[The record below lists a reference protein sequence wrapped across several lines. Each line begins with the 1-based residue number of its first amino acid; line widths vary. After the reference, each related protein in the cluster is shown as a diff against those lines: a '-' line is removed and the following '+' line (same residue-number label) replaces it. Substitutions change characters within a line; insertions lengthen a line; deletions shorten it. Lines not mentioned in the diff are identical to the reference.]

1 MFLNPICDANRIT
14 VIKLFTIPERPTM
27 TIPSVKALS
36 LAILTVASLAACTT
50 MTSEPE
56 GMERAEK
63 AVAVTASNKLLK
75 FNAGRPGRI
84 MATLNI
90 TGLQPGETL
99 LGIDYRVAKD
109 QLYALGSSGRLYT
122 INEDTAA
129 ATVVGMPFAVKLEGT
144 QFGFDF
150 NPTVDRIRVISNT
163 GQNLRLH
170 PDTGAVV
177 DGNATLEGVQTDG
190 KLAYAAG
197 DVNFGK
203 APMAVGAAYS
213 YNKADTKITTNFA
226 LDAATGTL
234 VTQGSRE
241 GVMPAVS
248 PNTGQFF
255 TIGSLGMAFNNAS
268 FDIQALSDVAFA
280 ALNSDGSM
288 ASRWVT
294 IDLKTGAAKSLGT
307 IGGGERVVGIALE
320 P

>member
-1 MFLNPICDANRIT
+1 MISTFKRFSFAAI
-14 VIKLFTIPERPTM
+14 
-27 TIPSVKALS
+27 S
-36 LAILTVASLAACTT
+36 LASLAACST
-50 MTSEPE
+50 MAPA
-56 GMERAEK
+56 GAERAEK

-84 MATLNI
+84 LTTLNI
-90 TGLQPGETL
+90 TGLQAGETL

-109 QLYALGSSGRLYT
+109 QLYALGSTGRLYT
-122 INEDTAA
+122 LNEDTAVA
-129 ATVVGMPFAVKLEGT
+129 SVVGMPLAVKLEGT

-150 NPTVDRIRVISNT
+150 NPTVDRIRVVSNT

-177 DGNATLEGVQTDG
+177 DSNLALDGVQTDG
-190 KLAYAAG
+190 KLAFAPG
-197 DVNFGK
+197 DINFGK
-203 APMAVGAAYS
+203 SPIAVGAAYS

-241 GVMPAVS
+241 GTAPAVS
-248 PNTGQFF
+248 PNTGQLF
-255 TIGSLGMAFNNAS
+255 TVGRLGVAFNNAS

-280 ALNSDGSM
+280 ALNSDGM
-288 ASRWVT
+288 LASRWVM
-294 IDLKTGAAKSLGT
+294 IDLKTGAAKMLGT
-307 IGGGERVVGIALE
+307 VGGGERVVGVAME

>member
-1 MFLNPICDANRIT
+1 MIT
-14 VIKLFTIPERPTM
+14 ATFT
-27 TIPSVKALS
+27 KLS
-36 LAILTVASLAACTT
+36 LATLAIACLAACST
-50 MTSEPE
+50 MMPEPE
-56 GMERAEK
+56 GAERAEK

-84 MATLNI
+84 LATLNI
-90 TGLQPGETL
+90 TGLQAGETL

-122 INEDTAA
+122 VNEDTAA
-129 ATVVGMPFAVKLEGT
+129 ATAVGSPFAVKLEGT

-150 NPTVDRIRVISNT
+150 NPTVDRIRVVSNT

-203 APMAVGAAYS
+203 SPSTVGAAYS
-213 YNKADTKITTNFA
+213 YNKADTKIITNFA
-226 LDAATGTL
+226 LDAATGAL

-241 GVMPAVS
+241 GVVPAVS

-255 TIGSLGMAFNNAS
+255 TVGSLGMTFNNAS

-280 ALNSDGSM
+280 ALSSEGSM
-288 ASRWVT
+288 SSRWVT
-294 IDLKTGAAKSLGT
+294 IDLKTGSAKSLGS

>member
-1 MFLNPICDANRIT
+1 
-14 VIKLFTIPERPTM
+14 M
-27 TIPSVKALS
+27 TRSSFKVFS
-36 LAILTVASLAACTT
+36 LACLAAASLAACTT
-50 MTSEPE
+50 MAPEPE

-84 MATLNI
+84 LATLNI
-90 TGLQPGETL
+90 SGLQAGETL

-129 ATVVGMPFAVKLEGT
+129 ATVVGTPFAVKLEGT

-150 NPTVDRIRVISNT
+150 NPTVDRIRVVSNT

-177 DGNATLEGVQTDG
+177 DSNAALDGVQTDG
-190 KLAYAAG
+190 KLTYAAG

-226 LDAATGTL
+226 LDAATGAL

-241 GVMPAVS
+241 GVVPAVS

-280 ALNSDGSM
+280 ALSSDGST

>member
-1 MFLNPICDANRIT
+1 
-14 VIKLFTIPERPTM
+14 M
-27 TIPSVKALS
+27 TRSIFKALS
-36 LAILTVASLAACTT
+36 LSALSLASLAACTT
-50 MTSEPE
+50 MAPEPE
-56 GMERAEK
+56 GTARAENT
-63 AVAVTASNKLLK
+63 VAVTASNKLLK

-84 MATLNI
+84 LKTLTI
-90 TGLQPGETL
+90 TGLQAGETL
-99 LGIDYRVAKD
+99 LGIDYRVSKD

-122 INEDTAA
+122 VNEDTAA
-129 ATVVGMPFAVKLEGT
+129 ASVVGMPFTVKLEGT

-150 NPTVDRIRVISNT
+150 NPTVDRIRVVSNT

-177 DGNATLEGVQTDG
+177 DSNATLEGVQTDG
-190 KLAYAAG
+190 KLTYAAG
-197 DVNFGK
+197 DVNFAK
-203 APMAVGAAYS
+203 SPMAVGAAYT

-226 LDAATGTL
+226 LDAATGAL

-248 PNTGQFF
+248 PNSGQFF
-255 TIGSLGMAFNNAS
+255 TVGSLGLAFTNAS

-280 ALNSDGSM
+280 ALNSDGSA

-307 IGGGERVVGIALE
+307 IGGGERVTGIAME

>member
-1 MFLNPICDANRIT
+1 MNTSSF
-14 VIKLFTIPERPTM
+14 KL
-27 TIPSVKALS
+27 AS
-36 LAILTVASLAACTT
+36 LAALTLASLAACTT
-50 MTSEPE
+50 MAPD
-56 GMERAEK
+56 GPERAEK

-75 FNAGRPGRI
+75 FNAGRPGHI
-84 MATLNI
+84 LTTLNI
-90 TGLQPGETL
+90 TGLQAGETL

-122 INEDTAA
+122 LNEDTAA
-129 ATVVGMPFAVKLEGT
+129 ASVVGMPFAVKLEGT

-150 NPTVDRIRVISNT
+150 NPTVDRIRVVSNT

-177 DGNATLEGVQTDG
+177 DSNPALDGVQTDG
-190 KLAYAAG
+190 KLTYGAG

-203 APMAVGAAYS
+203 SPMTVGAAYS

-226 LDAATGTL
+226 LDAATGAL

-255 TIGSLGMAFNNAS
+255 TVGPTGMAFTTAS
-268 FDIQALSDVAFA
+268 FDIQAVSDVAFA
-280 ALNSDGSM
+280 ALNSDSAN

-294 IDLKTGAAKSLGT
+294 IDLKTGAARSLGT

>member
-1 MFLNPICDANRIT
+1 MNT
-14 VIKLFTIPERPTM
+14 
-27 TIPSVKALS
+27 SS
-36 LAILTVASLAACTT
+36 LPLASLAALALASLTACST
-50 MTSEPE
+50 MAPEPE
-56 GMERAEK
+56 GADRAEK

-84 MATLNI
+84 LATLKVS
-90 TGLQPGETL
+90 GLQAGETL
-99 LGIDYRVAKD
+99 LGIDYRVSKD

-122 INEDTAA
+122 LNEDTGVAS
-129 ATVVGMPFAVKLEGT
+129 VVGMPFAVKLEGT

-150 NPTVDRIRVISNT
+150 NPTVDRIRVVSNT

-177 DGNATLEGVQTDG
+177 DSNATLEGMQTDG
-190 KLAYAAG
+190 KLGYAAG

-203 APMAVGAAYS
+203 PAIAVGAAYS

-226 LDAATGTL
+226 LDAATGAL
-234 VTQGSRE
+234 VTQGTRE

-255 TIGSLGMAFNNAS
+255 TVGAIGMPFTTAS

-280 ALNSDGSM
+280 ALNSDG
-288 ASRWVT
+288 APTSRWVT
-294 IDLKTGAAKSLGT
+294 IDLKTGAARSLGT
-307 IGGGERVVGIALE
+307 VGGGERVVGIALE

>member
-1 MFLNPICDANRIT
+1 MKTSSF
-14 VIKLFTIPERPTM
+14 KH
-27 TIPSVKALS
+27 LS
-36 LAILTVASLAACTT
+36 LAVLTVASLGACTT

-56 GMERAEK
+56 GVERAEK
-63 AVAVTASNKLLK
+63 AVAVTVSNKLLK

-84 MATLNI
+84 LATLNI
-90 TGLQPGETL
+90 TGLQPSETL

-109 QLYALGSSGRLYT
+109 QLYALGSSGRLYI

-150 NPTVDRIRVISNT
+150 NPTVDRIRVVSNT

-203 APMAVGAAYS
+203 SPMAVGAAYS

-226 LDAATGTL
+226 LDAATGAL

-255 TIGSLGMAFNNAS
+255 TIGSLGIAFNNAS

-288 ASRWVT
+288 VSRWVT
-294 IDLKTGAAKSLGT
+294 IDLKTGAAKTLGS

>member
-1 MFLNPICDANRIT
+1 MIT
-14 VIKLFTIPERPTM
+14 PLFKRFTLA
-27 TIPSVKALS
+27 AL
-36 LAILTVASLAACTT
+36 VATSLAACTT
-50 MTSEPE
+50 MMPEPE
-56 GMERAEK
+56 GAERAEK

-75 FNAGRPGRI
+75 FNAGRPGRVL
-84 MATLNI
+84 ATLNI
-90 TGLQPGETL
+90 TGLQAGETL

-122 INEDTAA
+122 LNEDTAA
-129 ATVVGMPFAVKLEGT
+129 ATVVGMPFSVRLEGT

-150 NPTVDRIRVISNT
+150 NPTVDRIRVVSNT

-177 DGNATLEGVQTDG
+177 DANATLEGVQTDG
-190 KLAYAAG
+190 KLMYAAG

-203 APMAVGAAYS
+203 SPTAVGAAYS

-226 LDAATGTL
+226 LDAATGAL

-241 GVMPAVS
+241 GVTPAVS

-255 TIGSLGMAFNNAS
+255 TIGSLGMAFSGAS

-280 ALNSDGSM
+280 ALNSDAA

-294 IDLKTGAAKSLGT
+294 IDLKTGMAKSLGT

>member
-1 MFLNPICDANRIT
+1 MRTYSFKRLSIAAL
-14 VIKLFTIPERPTM
+14 VIG
-27 TIPSVKALS
+27 S
-36 LAILTVASLAACTT
+36 LTACST
-50 MTSEPE
+50 MTSESE
-56 GMERAEK
+56 GGERAEK

-84 MATLNI
+84 LTTLNI
-90 TGLQPGETL
+90 TGLQAGESL

-109 QLYALGSSGRLYT
+109 QLYALGSSGRLYI
-122 INEDTAA
+122 INEDTAVA
-129 ATVVGMPFAVKLEGT
+129 SAVGVPFAVKLDGT

-150 NPTVDRIRVISNT
+150 NPTVDRIRVVSNT

-177 DGNATLEGVQTDG
+177 DSNPALEGVQTDG
-190 KLAYAAG
+190 KLTYAAG

-203 APMAVGAAYS
+203 SPMTVGAAYS

-226 LDAATGTL
+226 LDAAAGTL

-248 PNTGQFF
+248 PNTGQLF
-255 TIGSLGMAFNNAS
+255 TIGSLGLAFNNAS
-268 FDIQALSDVAFA
+268 FDIQAVSDVAFA
-280 ALNSDGSM
+280 ALNSEGTS
-288 ASRWVT
+288 ASRWVM

-307 IGGGERVVGIALE
+307 VGGGERVVGIALE

>member
-1 MFLNPICDANRIT
+1 MSTHSFKRLVIT
-14 VIKLFTIPERPTM
+14 AVVI
-27 TIPSVKALS
+27 
-36 LAILTVASLAACTT
+36 ASLAACST

-56 GMERAEK
+56 GAERAEK

-75 FNAGRPGRI
+75 FNAGRPNRI
-84 MATLNI
+84 LASLNI
-90 TGLQPGETL
+90 TGLQAGETL

-109 QLYALGSSGRLYT
+109 QLYALGSSGRLYI
-122 INEDTAA
+122 INEDTAVA
-129 ATVVGMPFAVKLEGT
+129 SAVGVPFAVKLDGT

-177 DGNATLEGVQTDG
+177 DSNPALEGVQTDG
-190 KLAYAAG
+190 KLMYAAG

-203 APMAVGAAYS
+203 SPMAVGAAYS

-226 LDAATGTL
+226 LDAAAGTL

-248 PNTGQFF
+248 PNTGQLF
-255 TIGSLGMAFNNAS
+255 TIGSLGLAFNNAS
-268 FDIQALSDVAFA
+268 FDIQAVSDVAFA
-280 ALNSDGSM
+280 ALNSDGSP
-288 ASRWVT
+288 ASRWVM

-307 IGGGERVVGIALE
+307 VGGGERVVGVAME